1 MRIFKIIIILLMLTF
16 TTMFFIE
23 NLDPVPMYLPILKI
37 RKIGLTFI
45 LLGSYLMGALTTFV
59 IITTIGVKVRKR
71 RKLRELGEDQQ
82 ELFED
87 E

>member
-1 MRIFKIIIILLMLTF
+1 MKIFKIIIILLMLTF

-23 NLDPVPMYLPILKI
+23 NMDPIPMYLPILKV
-37 RKIGLTFI
+37 RKVGLTFI
-45 LLGSYLMGALTTFV
+45 LLTSYLMGALTTFF
-59 IITTIGVKVRKR
+59 IITTVGAKMRKR
-71 RKLRELGEDQQ
+71 RKMREASEDQQ